1 MSSNLCRTA
10 LEQRD
15 PSRQAKLY
23 RARQSSAMRWHEV
36 GYRQGGCFGLNIKEA
51 LSNCQH
57 CSAEAASEGGWLPI
71 TKYLSKDCGYC

>member
-1 MSSNLCRTA
+1 
-10 LEQRD
+10 
-15 PSRQAKLY
+15 
-23 RARQSSAMRWHEV
+23 MRWHEG

-57 CSAEAASEGGWLPI
+57 CSAEAASEGGGLPI